1 MAAHPTHAVVACQ
14 RTLVRLVGIPSS
26 RTGDAVHPGGARA
39 YTGPMAASEAAGE
52 AGSHDESASD
62 STQARVVEALRRAIV
77 NGELGPRSQVSE
89 SALAA
94 VFGTSRT
101 PIREAL
107 KQLEIEGLVKI
118 IPRVGTFV
126 TEPSWQEIVELS
138 QVSEMLNALAA
149 RLVAQRGD
157 QEVLAV
163 LERNMAEAREALTAR
178 DVQRYVS
185 LVREF
190 HDVLVRGANNNKL
203 LSHYQ
208 ILMNQFPHTRL
219 VFASLQQPERFAA
232 SVDEHE
238 AILRAIEARDPDA
251 AELAMRSHST
261 QSRRALASSVLASS
275 EMSRGESTLKSL
287 SG

>member
-1 MAAHPTHAVVACQ
+1 MD
-14 RTLVRLVGIPSS
+14 S
-26 RTGDAVHPGGARA
+26 RV
-39 YTGPMAASEAAGE
+39 AAGDD
-52 AGSHDESASD
+52 GHRDESAPD

-138 QVSEMLNALAA
+138 QVSEMLDALAA

-157 QEVLAV
+157 AEILSV
-163 LERNMAEAREALTAR
+163 LERNLEQARDALEAR
-178 DVQRYVS
+178 DVQRYVG

-190 HDVLVRGANNNKL
+190 HDVLARAANNDKL

-232 SVDEHE
+232 SVDEHN
-238 AILRAIEARDPDA
+238 AIVRAIAARDPDA
-251 AELAMRSHST
+251 AELAMRTHANA
-261 QSRRALASSVLASS
+261 SRRALAASVLASAPP
-275 EMSRGESTLKSL
+275 STGVSALKSL
-287 SG
+287 S

>member
-1 MAAHPTHAVVACQ
+1 MASA
-14 RTLVRLVGIPSS
+14 
-26 RTGDAVHPGGARA
+26 GAEDD
-39 YTGPMAASEAAGE
+39 GPPR
-52 AGSHDESASD
+52 DESASD
-62 STQARVVEALRRAIV
+62 SAQARVVEALRRAIV

-89 SALAA
+89 SALAS

-157 QEVLAV
+157 AEVLAV
-163 LERNMAEAREALTAR
+163 LERNLEESRHALDST
-178 DVQRYVS
+178 DVQRYIA

-190 HDVLVRGANNNKL
+190 HDVLVRGANNAKL

-208 ILMNQFPHTRL
+208 ILMNQFPHARL

-232 SVDEHE
+232 SVEEHH
-238 AILRAIEARDPDA
+238 AIGRAIAARDPDA
-251 AELAMRSHST
+251 AELAMRAHST
-261 QSRRALASSVLASS
+261 QSRRALAASVLATS
-275 EMSRGESTLKSL
+275 ELPPTGETALKSL
-287 SG
+287 SGS

>member
-1 MAAHPTHAVVACQ
+1 MDSPGAAGDAHP
-14 RTLVRLVGIPSS
+14 R
-26 RTGDAVHPGGARA
+26 
-39 YTGPMAASEAAGE
+39 
-52 AGSHDESASD
+52 DEPASD

-138 QVSEMLNALAA
+138 QVSEMLNALAV
-149 RLVAQRGD
+149 RLVAQRGED
-157 QEVLAV
+157 EVLAV
-163 LERNMAEAREALTAR
+163 IERNLAQSRAALETR
-178 DVQRYVS
+178 DVQRYVA

-190 HDVLVRGANNNKL
+190 HDVLVRGANNQKL

-219 VFASLQQPERFAA
+219 VFASLQQPDRFAA
-232 SVDEHE
+232 SVEEHH
-238 AILRAIEARDPDA
+238 AIARAIAARDPDA

-261 QSRRALASSVLASS
+261 QSRRALAASVLASS
-275 EMSRGESTLKSL
+275 ELSVGETSLKSL
-287 SG
+287 SGS

>member
-1 MAAHPTHAVVACQ
+1 MDRPRPAGDGLPREDPT
-14 RTLVRLVGIPSS
+14 P
-26 RTGDAVHPGGARA
+26 D
-39 YTGPMAASEAAGE
+39 
-52 AGSHDESASD
+52 SA
-62 STQARVVEALRRAIV
+62 QARVVEALRKAIV

-89 SALAA
+89 SALAS

-138 QVSEMLNALAA
+138 QVSEMLSALAA

-157 QEVLAV
+157 DEVLAV
-163 LERNMAEAREALTAR
+163 LERNLSQSREAAEAQ
-178 DVQRYVS
+178 DVQRYVG

-190 HDVLVRGANNNKL
+190 HDVMVRGANNAKL

-208 ILMNQFPHTRL
+208 ILMNQFPYTRL
-219 VFASLQQPERFAA
+219 VFASLQQPDRLAT
-232 SVDEHE
+232 SVDEHQ
-238 AILRAIEARDPDA
+238 AITRAIAARDVDA
-251 AELAMRSHST
+251 AELAMRSHSN
-261 QSRRALASSVLASS
+261 QSRRALAASVLATS
-275 EMSRGESTLKSL
+275 ELSPADSTLKSL
-287 SG
+287 AQQ

>member
-1 MAAHPTHAVVACQ
+1 MDSQGPA
-14 RTLVRLVGIPSS
+14 
-26 RTGDAVHPGGARA
+26 GDAGSRDGAP
-39 YTGPMAASEAAGE
+39 T
-52 AGSHDESASD
+52 D
-62 STQARVVEALRRAIV
+62 STQTRVVEALRRAIV
-77 NGELGPRSQVSE
+77 SGELGPRSQVSE

-157 QEVLAV
+157 PEVLAV
-163 LERNMAEAREALTAR
+163 LERNLAESRESLETH
-178 DVQRYVS
+178 DVQRYAS

-208 ILMNQFPHTRL
+208 ILMNQFPHSRL

-232 SVDEHE
+232 SIEEHE
-238 AILRAIEARDPDA
+238 AIQRAIAARDADA

-261 QSRRALASSVLASS
+261 QSRRALAASVLASS
-275 EMSRGESTLKSL
+275 ELSRGESSL
-287 SG
+287 RNLSTS